1 MVKYNTSPDEG
12 NVLPNLLGITDEQ
25 LLHQSELEGFL
36 YAAMYLSERLSPD
49 TRFDARYICNIHRLA
64 LSHLYKFAGKYRS
77 VNMSKGGFV
86 FPSAIYIDQAMTEL
100 ERDFLN
106 KLSQTYSDT
115 DTLIRDVASVH
126 AELLFIHPFR
136 EGNGR
141 TARLLANLMVQKQGY
156 PPLHFEYI
164 TDTHFTEYVCAV
176 QSAADRNYRPMEE
189 IIRKIF
195 SVNTTPI
202 TPDK

>member
-100 ERDFLN
+100 ERDLLN
-106 KLSQTYSDT
+106 KLPQT
-115 DTLIRDVASVH
+115 
-126 AELLFIHPFR
+126 
-136 EGNGR
+136 
-141 TARLLANLMVQKQGY
+141 
-156 PPLHFEYI
+156 
-164 TDTHFTEYVCAV
+164 
-176 QSAADRNYRPMEE
+176 
-189 IIRKIF
+189 
-195 SVNTTPI
+195 
-202 TPDK
+202 